1 MGSLF
6 WHTVLIPAQ
15 RQTYYFMYYFEI
27 SQEQL
32 YLNYL
37 PYSYIPILCTILL
50 VLLPLY
56 FGLPKLYY
64 YFFASA
70 LPNNNVHISFR
81 IYLLE
86 KMGWQQH
93 LVWTVISV
101 WSSLWWLTVFNI
113 RPCQGCLCHVVPNF
127 SCPPPPNCCE
137 SGVYAY
143 DECGCCLTCAK
154 LELQPCGS
162 IGGQCAKGLQ
172 CLKTC
177 GMYIY
182 I

>member
-1 MGSLF
+1 
-6 WHTVLIPAQ
+6 
-15 RQTYYFMYYFEI
+15 MYCFEI

-32 YLNYL
+32 SKLFALFLYTYTM
-37 PYSYIPILCTILL
+37 YYTFGIITTILWT
-50 VLLPLY
+50 
-56 FGLPKLYY
+56 PKTLSLF
-64 YFFASA
+64 FFASA

>member
-1 MGSLF
+1 
-6 WHTVLIPAQ
+6 
-15 RQTYYFMYYFEI
+15 MYYFEI